1 MIKRLFTSLF
11 LIGLTLGTYAE
22 VKYMTIEMKNGSKIS
37 FLLADN
43 PVITYQSESLVVN
56 NDAKNTY
63 SFEDVKNY
71 HFTEM
76 DESGVD
82 NLPANDLR
90 IVWVDD
96 ETIGV
101 QNALPNSTIAI
112 TAINGVVVSQTKTD
126 ADGKSTVRMPNKT
139 GVYVLSVGKQSF
151 KIIRKH

>member
-37 FLLADN
+37 FLLNDN

-112 TAINGVVVSQTKTD
+112 TAINGVVISQTKAD
-126 ADGKSTVRMPNKT
+126 ADGKATIKMPQKA
-139 GVYVLSVGKQSF
+139 GVYVISAGKQSF
-151 KIIRKH
+151 KIIRKL

>member
-56 NDAKNTY
+56 NDPKNSY

-76 DESGVD
+76 NESGVD

-151 KIIRKH
+151 KIIRKL

>member
-11 LIGLTLGTYAE
+11 LIGLAFGAYAE
-22 VKYMTIEMKNGSKIS
+22 VRYMTIEMKNGSKIS

-101 QNALPNSTIAI
+101 QNAQSNAIIAI
-112 TAINGVVVSQTKTD
+112 TDINGVVASQTKTD

-151 KIIRKH
+151 KIMRKH

>member
-112 TAINGVVVSQTKTD
+112 TAINGVVISQTKTD

-139 GVYVLSVGKQSF
+139 GVYVISAGKQSF
-151 KIIRKH
+151 KIIRKL

>member
-56 NDAKNTY
+56 NDPKNSY

-76 DESGVD
+76 NESGVD

-126 ADGKSTVRMPNKT
+126 VDGKSTVRMPNKA

-151 KIIRKH
+151 KIIRKL

>member
-112 TAINGVVVSQTKTD
+112 TVINGVVVSQTKTD

-151 KIIRKH
+151 KIIRKL

>member
-1 MIKRLFTSLF
+1 MIKRLITTLSLTC
-11 LIGLTLGTYAE
+11 LALGIHAE

-37 FLLADN
+37 FLLNDN

-112 TAINGVVVSQTKTD
+112 TAINGVVISQTKTD

-139 GVYVLSVGKQSF
+139 GVYVISAGKQSF
-151 KIIRKH
+151 KIIRKL

>member
-1 MIKRLFTSLF
+1 MIKRLFSTLF
-11 LIGLTLGTYAE
+11 LIALAFGAYAE
-22 VKYMTIEMKNGSKIS
+22 VKYMTIEMKNGSMIS

-56 NDAKNTY
+56 NDAKTTY

-71 HFTEM
+71 HFTES

-82 NLPANDLR
+82 ALPANDLR

-126 ADGKSTVRMPNKT
+126 VDGKSTVRMPNKA

>member
-90 IVWVDD
+90 IVWVDN

-112 TAINGVVVSQTKTD
+112 TAINGVVISQTKTD

-139 GVYVLSVGKQSF
+139 GVYVISAGKQSF
-151 KIIRKH
+151 KIIRKL

>member
-11 LIGLTLGTYAE
+11 LIGLAFGAYAE
-22 VKYMTIEMKNGSKIS
+22 VRYMTIEMKNGSMIS

-43 PVITYQSESLVVN
+43 PVITYQSESLVIN
-56 NDAKNTY
+56 NDAKTTY

-82 NLPANDLR
+82 ALSANDLR
-90 IVWVDD
+90 IIWVDD

-101 QNALPNSTIAI
+101 QNALPNSIIAI
-112 TAINGVVVSQTKTD
+112 TAVNGVVVSQTQTD
-126 ADGKSTVRMPNKT
+126 VDGKSTVRMPNKA

-151 KIIRKH
+151 KIMRKH